1 MADEKITEG
10 ASSVEEADFIT
21 LQFDGGEDIECEILG
36 IFDVEDKEYIA
47 LLPDDDSEDV
57 YIYRY
62 NELPDDEFELLDI
75 EDDEEFDKVSEEFD
89 KLSIED

>member
-36 IFDVEDKEYIA
+36 IFDVEGKEYIA

-75 EDDEEFDKVSEEFD
+75 EDDEEFEKVSEEFD

>member
-1 MADEKITEG
+1 MAGEKITEG

-75 EDDEEFDKVSEEFD
+75 EDDEEFEKVSEEFD

>member
-62 NELPDDEFELLDI
+62 NELPNDEFELLDI
-75 EDDEEFDKVSEEFD
+75 EDDEEFEKVSEEFD